1 MARRILESL
10 RGVGEVYAG
19 QVLLRE
25 APYALSVWVEDDS
38 SPAHHSQATANIDGH
53 IDITGIAEAVVLAGP
68 GELTLRLQDGRR
80 LQFVLAGTGGAIIG
94 RGGLQAAK

>member
-1 MARRILESL
+1 MARRVLESL

-25 APYALSVWVEDDS
+25 TPYELSVWVEDDS
-38 SPAHHSQATANIDGH
+38 SRAPHAQAAANVNGH
-53 IDITGIAEAVVLAGP
+53 IDITGISEAVVLAGP

-80 LQFVLAGTGGAIIG
+80 LQFVLTGTGGAIIG
-94 RGGLQAAK
+94 RGALQDAK

>member
-1 MARRILESL
+1 MARRVLESL

-19 QVLLRE
+19 QVLLRKTRYE
-25 APYALSVWVEDDS
+25 LSVWVEDDA
-38 SPAHHSQATANIDGH
+38 SPARHSQATAIVDGH
-53 IDITGIAEAVVLAGP
+53 IDITGISEAIVLAGP

-80 LQFVLAGTGGAIIG
+80 LQFVLTGTGGAVIG

>member
-1 MARRILESL
+1 MARRVLESP

-25 APYALSVWVEDDS
+25 VSYALSVWVEDDV
-38 SPAHHSQATANIDGH
+38 SPDPHSQGATNVDGH
-53 IDITGIAEAVVLAGP
+53 IDITGISEAVVLAGP

-80 LQFVLAGTGGAIIG
+80 LQFVLTGTGGAISG